1 MYRYYCTKQPIR
13 LCAVPYI
20 EDAYMDGET
29 FREGRYISEIDRMAW
44 GWLEYENP
52 LSMAE
57 VAEYEIVAAPRED
70 E

>member
-1 MYRYYCTKQPIR
+1 MYRYYCIKQPKG

-29 FREGRYISEIDRMAW
+29 FREARYIPEIDCMAY
-44 GWLEYENP
+44 GWVEYENP
-52 LSMAE
+52 LTPA
-57 VAEYEIVAAPRED
+57 VIAKFKLIAAPRED